1 MSNLSYLE
9 KLLDGV
15 EVEWLPLKDVLVR
28 TKGTKITA
36 GQMKTLHKDGAPLK
50 IFAGGKTV
58 AFVDF
63 EDIPE
68 KDVNRE
74 PSIIVKSRGVIEFEY
89 YEKPFSHK
97 NEMWSY
103 YSDNNAIH
111 IKFIYHFLKLHERHF
126 QGIGSRMQMPQIAT
140 PDTDK
145 FLVPIPCPDN
155 PEKSLAIQAEIV
167 LILDAFTAMT
177 AELTAELNMRK
188 KQYNYYRDQLLSF
201 EDGEVEWK
209 TLGWIGEVRM
219 CKRIMKNETSDIG
232 DIPFFKIGTFGKE
245 PNAYIS
251 RDTFEE
257 YKSKYNYPRVGEILI
272 SASGTIGR
280 AVIFNGEDAYF
291 QDSNIVWLEND
302 ESKVLNKYLFYFYQ
316 IANWNVSDGGVIKRL
331 YNDNIKKTLIPVPYP
346 DDPEKS
352 LAEQSRIVAILDK
365 FDALTNSITEGLPRE
380 IELRQKQYEYY
391 RDLLL
396 SFPKSDEAA

>member
-1 MSNLSYLE
+1 ME

-15 EVEWLPLKDVLVR
+15 DVEWLPLKEVLVR

-36 GQMKTLHKDGAPLK
+36 GQMKVLHKDGAPLK

-63 EDIPE
+63 NDIPE

-97 NEMWSY
+97 SEMWSY
-103 YSDNNAIH
+103 YSDNDAIH

-145 FLVPIPCPDN
+145 FLVPIPCPDY

-167 LILDAFTAMT
+167 RILDAFTAMT

-188 KQYNYYRDQLLSF
+188 KQYNYYRDKLLSF
-201 EDGEVEWK
+201 EEGDVEWK

-346 DDPEKS
+346 NEPERS
-352 LAEQSRIVAILDK
+352 LAEQARVVAILDK
-365 FDALTNSITEGLPRE
+365 FDTLTTSIQEGLPRE

-396 SFPKSDEAA
+396 SFSKSDSDEAA